1 MERRK
6 TRRAAV
12 EIPAVLNTLHEDGGV
27 SRKGPPIRV
36 LVEELSGRGA
46 RIRLPLPLRAGTLV
60 QVETA
65 EDLYLGE
72 VCHCRRAGDGE
83 EFVAGME
90 LDCVLHAAADVRAL
104 MRALL
109 EEDGVRPS
117 GSDTP
122 QPHVERHDEHN
133 RQRGQENPAQ
143 GLGPAAADE
152 GAMENSLHGRAT
164 PIELDVT
171 EV

>member
-6 TRRAAV
+6 TRRTAV
-12 EIPAVLNTLHEDGGV
+12 EIPAVLNTLHEEGGE

-36 LVEELSGRGA
+36 MVEELSGRGA

-60 QVETA
+60 QMETS
-65 EDLYLGE
+65 EDLFLGE
-72 VCHCRRAGDGE
+72 VCHCRRDGE
-83 EFVAGME
+83 TFVAGME
-90 LDCVLHAAADVRAL
+90 LDCVLHAVSSVRAM

-109 EEDGVRPS
+109 EEDAGRPS
-117 GSDTP
+117 GGDAP
-122 QPHVERHDEHN
+122 QPHVERHDQHN

-143 GLGPAAADE
+143 GLGAAAADE
-152 GAMENSLHGRAT
+152 RAMQDSLHGRAT